1 MLSSV
6 VDSLNGDDNL
16 KSVTVRSV
24 TTGEKRDIDVD
35 GIFIFVGNIPN
46 SDCLP
51 EACQRDK
58 GGFLITDTE
67 MRTTVP
73 GIFAAGDIRSKLC
86 RQVVTAAGD
95 GATAAHAASL
105 LLDELHA

>member
-1 MLSSV
+1 
-6 VDSLNGDDNL
+6 
-16 KSVTVRSV
+16 
-24 TTGEKRDIDVD
+24 
-35 GIFIFVGNIPN
+35 
-46 SDCLP
+46 
-51 EACQRDK
+51 
-58 GGFLITDTE
+58 